1 MSLIK
6 FFTKKEEPIDTPTY
20 ADKVKA
26 MLDMVTSDLKLG
38 MMTDKEYEDL
48 CRTINDGA
56 LAQAETK
63 LKELEEKINEMS

>member
-1 MSLIK
+1 MIK
-6 FFTKKEEPIDTPTY
+6 FFTKKEEPVDTPTY

-26 MLDMVTSDLKLG
+26 MLDMVTSDWKLG

-56 LAQAETK
+56 LVKAEEL
-63 LKELEEKINEMS
+63 LKDLEDNVL